1 MAPSIGPTLQTPH
14 DGPQS
19 RRPRGGMSNVLHRAD
34 PRAKSWVERLDP
46 WIAAIVS
53 AVLHLLMLLLLLLAD
68 PPTMSTPQGAA
79 SGGRTKVDF
88 IGATRQPVHPAKT
101 PPSPTPAQK
110 PVAAKK
116 RRATSPVQSTLVAQS
131 DHPVP
136 PPDPAAT
143 ASTPA
148 PPAPT
153 PAEQPAP
160 PQPDPAAQQQAQA
173 AASEP
178 EPTQRRETWTGRPPG
193 AIDQDLGPNEA
204 GLVRDGGGRGGR
216 RGDPSDAGPSMEL
229 GGYLVYYDLRS
240 ETLLRAWMDQGM
252 KEFFILLPGTQY
264 RMACPLEIAMKR
276 GAGKCRALPPDS
288 PELKAIGDARE
299 VITMLQVYKQGELV
313 WRGPGPYK

>member
-1 MAPSIGPTLQTPH
+1 
-14 DGPQS
+14 
-19 RRPRGGMSNVLHRAD
+19 
-34 PRAKSWVERLDP
+34 
-46 WIAAIVS
+46 
-53 AVLHLLMLLLLLLAD
+53 MLLLLLLAD

-88 IGATRQPVHPAKT
+88 IGATRQPVPPVKT
-101 PPSPTPAQK
+101 PPSPQPKHTPA
-110 PVAAKK
+110 PAKA
-116 RRATSPVQSTLVAQS
+116 RPATSPVQSTLVAQA
-131 DHPVP
+131 DDPVP
-136 PPDPAAT
+136 PPAPVAAASAPAA
-143 ASTPA
+143 
-148 PPAPT
+148 PAPT

-160 PQPDPAAQQQAQA
+160 PQPDPAAQQQTQA

-276 GAGKCRALPPDS
+276 GSGKCRALPPDS

>member
-1 MAPSIGPTLQTPH
+1 
-14 DGPQS
+14 
-19 RRPRGGMSNVLHRAD
+19 MSNASHRAD
-34 PRAKSWVERLDP
+34 PRAKSWGERLEP
-46 WIAAIVS
+46 WIAALVS

-68 PPTMSTPQGAA
+68 PPTMTTPQGAA

-101 PPSPTPAQK
+101 PPSPTTAQK

-160 PQPDPAAQQQAQA
+160 PQPDPATQQQAQA
-173 AASEP
+173 AASAP

-193 AIDQDLGPNEA
+193 AIDQDLGPNEE

-276 GAGKCRALPPDS
+276 GSGKCRALPPDS
-288 PELKAIGDARE
+288 PELKAIGDARD